1 MAAAGRRRGDNFTIF
16 RRPAVTR
23 PRLVLCM
30 TALRNGRPIPFQPH
44 EQRETIMST
53 ARLNPYTA
61 APKAVKA
68 MLA

>member
-1 MAAAGRRRGDNFTIF
+1 MDARSLSNR
-16 RRPAVTR
+16 
-23 PRLVLCM
+23 M
-30 TALRNGRPIPFQPH
+30 S
-44 EQRETIMST
+44 RETIMSI